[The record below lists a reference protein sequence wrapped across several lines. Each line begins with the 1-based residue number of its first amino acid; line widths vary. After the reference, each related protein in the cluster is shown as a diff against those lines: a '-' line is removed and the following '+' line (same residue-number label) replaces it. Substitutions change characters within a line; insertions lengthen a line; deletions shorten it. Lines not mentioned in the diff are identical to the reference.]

1 MRSTDIKKILE
12 SFDKILNEN
21 KSFVNEAAINSPL
34 DQTSAGSG
42 FGQRWGKLHN
52 GVDLAANAAEVK
64 APADGVVVTVAAD
77 EYPCGG
83 TIVID
88 HADGYRTGFC
98 HLQKINVTSGQQVR
112 QGDVIAISG
121 GGAGD
126 PGRGR
131 SDGRHLHFTLK
142 KDGQYVDPMDYINK
156 AGVNLTGPVPTSS
169 SSSSSTSSSELSPTS
184 GTTAPKGNLD
194 FKTNDTTFINNIAN
208 PLISQL
214 KSSVGIKEESNNV
227 KRILKSF
234 DKILNE
240 NKSFVNEASAT
251 SNELLGGAQVKIP
264 DSGAHAGQSGWQSGN
279 AWDIAAAP
287 NIPVYAIASGKVI
300 TMNNY
305 GTDVTET
312 EGKRLYGYGFTVDS
326 ENNLPDVYY
335 THLTTVSVKKGDNIQ
350 CGQFLGYVMQSPKS
364 VNYDHV
370 HIGVE
375 TGHEITEF
383 LNTNGSL
390 KCGGGTITGSG
401 STSMSTS
408 MSGTT
413 TSTPKANLD
422 FKTNDATFVNNIAG
436 PLVSQLQ
443 AGAGIKE
450 QTTKGKE
457 RFYLQFC
464 NISQLAVKNG
474 QQISD
479 GTLLGKT
486 DTDVEVSKFDTNRT
500 KIRLKKG
507 DINLG
512 KDIKEYL
519 GILTIPKDSN
529 TKIKSPVSG
538 IVTTK
543 YNSSCKNQ
551 ITIEYYVGNDK
562 VKDDKGTRTKS
573 PTFSD
578 PLMGAI
584 LTAPLTIFK
593 DKYDKDTGE
602 LKQKRWGYTGEKV
615 DPWVKDAIVA
625 PFKKIG
631 DLFRKENKEEEER
644 KKKKVDENIEKIKK
658 LLK

>member
-1 MRSTDIKKILE
+1 MNADVKKILQ

-21 KSFVNEAAINSPL
+21 KPFINEAALNSPL
-34 DQTSAGSG
+34 DQTIAGSG

-52 GVDLAANAAEVK
+52 GVDLAANAANVK
-64 APADGVVVTVAAD
+64 APADGVVVKVAAD

-88 HADGYRTGFC
+88 HAGGFRTGYC
-98 HLQKINVTSGQQVR
+98 HMQKINVSAGQQVK
-112 QGDVIAISG
+112 QGDIIGISG
-121 GGAGD
+121 GGDGD
-126 PGRGR
+126 PGRGK
-131 SDGRHLHFTLK
+131 SNGRHLHFTLR
-142 KDGQYVDPMDYINK
+142 KDGELVNPMDYINK
-156 AGVNLTGPVPTSS
+156 AGVDLQGPVPTSS
-169 SSSSSTSSSELSPTS
+169 SSSSSSSSSELSSTS
-184 GTTAPKGNLD
+184 GTTTTPPKGNLD

-214 KSSVGIKEESNNV
+214 KSGIKEESNEIGE
-227 KRILKSF
+227 ILKSF
-234 DKILNE
+234 EKILSE
-240 NKSFVNEASAT
+240 NKSLVNEASAT
-251 SNELLGGAQVKIP
+251 SNELLGGTQVKIP
-264 DSGAHAGQSGWQSGN
+264 ASGAHAGQSGWQSGN

-287 NIPVYAIASGKVI
+287 NTPVYAIASGKVI
-300 TMNNY
+300 TMNDY

-312 EGKRLYGYGFTVDS
+312 KGKRLYGYGFTVDS

-335 THLTTVSVKKGDNIQ
+335 THLTTVSVKQGDNIK
-350 CGQFLGYVMQSPKS
+350 CGQFLGYVMKSPES

-383 LNTNGSL
+383 LNADGSL
-390 KCGGGTITGSG
+390 KCGGTITGSG
-401 STSMSTS
+401 STSLSTS

-413 TSTPKANLD
+413 TSTPKGNLD
-422 FKTNDATFVNNIAG
+422 FKTNDATFANNIAG

-464 NISQLAVKNG
+464 NISQLSVKNG
-474 QQISD
+474 QQVSA

-486 DTDVEVSKFDTNRT
+486 DNDVEVSKFDTNKT
-500 KIRLKKG
+500 KVRLKKG
-507 DINLG
+507 DVDLG
-512 KDIKEYL
+512 KNIKEYL
-519 GILTIPKDSN
+519 GVLIIPKDSN

-538 IVTTK
+538 VVTTK

-551 ITIEYYVGNDK
+551 ITIEYYVGSDK
-562 VKDDKGTRTKS
+562 VKDEKVSRVKD

-593 DKYDKDTGE
+593 DKYDDSGN
-602 LKQKRWGYTGEKV
+602 LKQKRFGYAGERV

-631 DLFRKENKEEEER
+631 DLYRKENKEEEER
-644 KKKKVDENIEKIKK
+644 KKKKVQENIEKIKK
-658 LLK
+658 LIK

>member
-1 MRSTDIKKILE
+1 M
-12 SFDKILNEN
+12 
-21 KSFVNEAAINSPL
+21 
-34 DQTSAGSG
+34 
-42 FGQRWGKLHN
+42 
-52 GVDLAANAAEVK
+52 
-64 APADGVVVTVAAD
+64 
-77 EYPCGG
+77 
-83 TIVID
+83 
-88 HADGYRTGFC
+88 
-98 HLQKINVTSGQQVR
+98 
-112 QGDVIAISG
+112 
-121 GGAGD
+121 
-126 PGRGR
+126 
-131 SDGRHLHFTLK
+131 
-142 KDGQYVDPMDYINK
+142 KD
-156 AGVNLTGPVPTSS
+156 
-169 SSSSSTSSSELSPTS
+169 
-184 GTTAPKGNLD
+184 
-194 FKTNDTTFINNIAN
+194 
-208 PLISQL
+208 
-214 KSSVGIKEESNNV
+214 
-227 KRILKSF
+227 
-234 DKILNE
+234 
-240 NKSFVNEASAT
+240 
-251 SNELLGGAQVKIP
+251 
-264 DSGAHAGQSGWQSGN
+264 
-279 AWDIAAAP
+279 
-287 NIPVYAIASGKVI
+287 
-300 TMNNY
+300 Y

-335 THLTTVSVKKGDNIQ
+335 THLTTVSVKQGDNIK
-350 CGQFLGYVMQSPKS
+350 CGQFLGYVMKSPKS

-383 LNTNGSL
+383 LNANGSL

-401 STSMSTS
+401 STSLSTS

-413 TSTPKANLD
+413 TSTPKGNLD
-422 FKTNDATFVNNIAG
+422 FKTNDATFANNIAG

-474 QQISD
+474 QQISA

-486 DTDVEVSKFDTNRT
+486 DTDVHVSKFDTNKT

-507 DINLG
+507 DIDLG
-512 KDIKEYL
+512 KNIKEYL
-519 GILTIPKDSN
+519 GVLTIPKDSN

-538 IVTTK
+538 VVTTK

-593 DKYDKDTGE
+593 DKYDDSGNLE
-602 LKQKRWGYTGEKV
+602 QKRFGYSGERV

>member
-1 MRSTDIKKILE
+1 MNADVKKILQ

-21 KSFVNEAAINSPL
+21 KPFINEAALNSPL
-34 DQTSAGSG
+34 DQTIAGSG

-52 GVDLAANAAEVK
+52 GVDLAANAANVK
-64 APADGVVVTVAAD
+64 APADGVVVKVAAD

-88 HADGYRTGFC
+88 HAGGFRTGYC
-98 HLQKINVTSGQQVR
+98 HMQKINVSAGQQVK
-112 QGDVIAISG
+112 QGDIIGISG
-121 GGAGD
+121 GGDGD
-126 PGRGR
+126 PGRGK
-131 SDGRHLHFTLK
+131 SNGRHLHFTLR
-142 KDGQYVDPMDYINK
+142 KDGELVNPMDYINK
-156 AGVNLTGPVPTSS
+156 AGVDLQGPVPTSS
-169 SSSSSTSSSELSPTS
+169 SSSSSSSSSELSSTS
-184 GTTAPKGNLD
+184 GTTTTPPKGNLD

-214 KSSVGIKEESNNV
+214 KSGIKEESNEIGE
-227 KRILKSF
+227 ILKSF
-234 DKILNE
+234 EKILSE

-251 SNELLGGAQVKIP
+251 SNELLGGTQVKIP
-264 DSGAHAGQSGWQSGN
+264 ASGALAGQSGWQSGN

-287 NIPVYAIASGKVI
+287 NTPVYAIASGKVI
-300 TMNNY
+300 TMNDY

-312 EGKRLYGYGFTVDS
+312 KGKRLYGYGFTVDS

-335 THLTTVSVKKGDNIQ
+335 THLTTVSVKQGDNIK
-350 CGQFLGYVMQSPKS
+350 CGQFLGYVMKSPES

-383 LNTNGSL
+383 LNADGSL
-390 KCGGGTITGSG
+390 KCGGTITGSG
-401 STSMSTS
+401 STSLSTS

-413 TSTPKANLD
+413 TSTPKGNLD
-422 FKTNDATFVNNIAG
+422 FKTNDATFANNIAG

-464 NISQLAVKNG
+464 NISQLSVKNG
-474 QQISD
+474 QQVSA

-486 DTDVEVSKFDTNRT
+486 DNDVEVSKFDTNKT
-500 KIRLKKG
+500 KVRLKKG
-507 DINLG
+507 DVDLG
-512 KDIKEYL
+512 KNIKEYL
-519 GILTIPKDSN
+519 GVLIIPKDSN

-538 IVTTK
+538 VVTTK

-551 ITIEYYVGNDK
+551 ITIEYYVGSDK
-562 VKDDKGTRTKS
+562 VKDEKVSRVKD

-593 DKYDKDTGE
+593 DKYDDSGN
-602 LKQKRWGYTGEKV
+602 LKQKRFGYAGERV

-631 DLFRKENKEEEER
+631 DLYRKENKEEEER
-644 KKKKVDENIEKIKK
+644 KKKKVQENIEKIKK
-658 LLK
+658 LIK

>member
-1 MRSTDIKKILE
+1 MNADVKKILQ

-21 KSFVNEAAINSPL
+21 KPFINEAALNSPL
-34 DQTSAGSG
+34 DQTIAGSG

-52 GVDLAANAAEVK
+52 GVDLAANAANVK
-64 APADGVVVTVAAD
+64 APADGVVVKVAAD

-88 HADGYRTGFC
+88 HAGGFRTGYC
-98 HLQKINVTSGQQVR
+98 HMQKINVSAGQQVK
-112 QGDVIAISG
+112 QGDIIGISG
-121 GGAGD
+121 GGDGD
-126 PGRGR
+126 PGQGK
-131 SDGRHLHFTLK
+131 SDGRHLHFTLRK
-142 KDGQYVDPMDYINK
+142 NGVLVNPMDYINK
-156 AGVNLTGPVPTSS
+156 AGVDLQGPVPTSS
-169 SSSSSTSSSELSPTS
+169 SSSSSSSSSELSSTS
-184 GTTAPKGNLD
+184 GTTTTPPKGNLD

-214 KSSVGIKEESNNV
+214 KSGIKEESNEIGE
-227 KRILKSF
+227 ILKSF
-234 DKILNE
+234 EKILSE
-240 NKSFVNEASAT
+240 NKLFVNEATAT
-251 SNELLGGAQVKIP
+251 SNQLLGGTQVKIP

-279 AWDIAAAP
+279 AWDIAASP
-287 NIPVYAIASGKVI
+287 NTPVYAIASGKVI
-300 TMNNY
+300 TLKDY

-326 ENNLPDVYY
+326 DNNLPDVYY
-335 THLTTVSVKKGDNIQ
+335 THLTTVSVKQGDNIQ
-350 CGQFLGYVMQSPKS
+350 CGQFLGYVMKSPKS

-383 LNTNGSL
+383 LNADGSL
-390 KCGGGTITGSG
+390 KCGGAITGSG
-401 STSMSTS
+401 STSTLST
-408 MSGTT
+408 GTT
-413 TSTPKANLD
+413 RTTPKANLD
-422 FKTNDATFVNNIAG
+422 FKTNDATFVNNIAS

-512 KDIKEYL
+512 KNIKEYL

-538 IVTTK
+538 VVTTK
-543 YNSSCKNQ
+543 YNSSCRNQ

-562 VKDDKGTRTKS
+562 EKVNVDTRKTKD

-578 PLMGAI
+578 PLLGAI
-584 LTAPLTIFK
+584 LTAPLTVFK
-593 DKYDKDTGE
+593 DKYDDSGN
-602 LKQKRWGYTGEKV
+602 LKQKRFGYAGEKV